1 MCHLLFQMNDM
12 KDIRIKLIVL
22 TFEMILIFMFFKVHY
37 LIILING
44 KLEYVHLPEYTYI

>member
-1 MCHLLFQMNDM
+1 MNDM
-12 KDIRIKLIVL
+12 KDIRFEILVL

-44 KLEYVHLPEYTYI
+44 NLECNLTHYAHIQ